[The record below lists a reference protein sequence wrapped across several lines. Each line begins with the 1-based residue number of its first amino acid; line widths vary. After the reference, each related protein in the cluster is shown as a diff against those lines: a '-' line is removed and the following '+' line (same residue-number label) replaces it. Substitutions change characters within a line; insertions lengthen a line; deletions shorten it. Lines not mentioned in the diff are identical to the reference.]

1 MGTWAV
7 TFLVRKGASL
17 RWQRVGD
24 IAGAKI
30 GTRLGFRY
38 PLIDTAQGV
47 WLEAVETDEQ
57 NVRKLAA
64 GRLDAVIV
72 GSIQSLPRLRANP
85 EFSAVFDVLPR
96 AAGRAA
102 LSIAFNKARVS
113 QDEFDRFNTELAKY
127 LDSPDWRSSC
137 RGFGDDALLKAYPVL
152 DP

>member
-1 MGTWAV
+1 MRADSAGCTTGFLSACRSRNVGFFV
-7 TFLVRKGASL
+7 TARSN
-17 RWQRVGD
+17 
-24 IAGAKI
+24 
-30 GTRLGFRY
+30 
-38 PLIDTAQGV
+38 AQLHQAISDAEGVEGV